1 VLVRFLSVAIV
12 SLVVWQQALMA
23 SAAEFES
30 RVKPILVRRCVGCHG
45 PDEAGGNVRLDT
57 LSTDL
62 VNDSAAAE
70 TWHDV
75 LNVLNRGEMP
85 PEDAPQLTEAERDV
99 LAGWVTEQIQHAIE
113 VRRSTGGQVVI
124 RRLNRVEY
132 RNTMRDLLG
141 INLNYGRNLPPDTPG
156 DDGFLNNGAALNMS
170 ALQLEAYLESARN
183 ALKRAIVT
191 YDEPSI
197 AEADQTESVVDKVKQ
212 NYSNTLG
219 RSSLFVLRSKEFPDE
234 GEFQIRVRARA
245 VLPDGAPWPQMKV
258 VLGYRADTQTPSEV
272 VGVQEVSNTEFQEF
286 EFRGRIEDFPRQ
298 SRTQSK
304 YPGLLVW
311 ITNAYDDGKP
321 PLKPVQEVV
330 EVPNPKG
337 KGKPKKQKRMI
348 YPVDPD
354 FPKIEIESVSFKAP
368 IFESWPPAHHTRILF
383 DDPSR
388 DSDEA
393 AYSRT
398 VLERFMRRAY
408 RRPATSDE
416 VDEMADFF
424 KSVRPEFATF
434 EEAMR
439 ETLAMVLISPEFLY
453 LVEPSADRSRPLT
466 DNEFASRLSYFL
478 WSSMP
483 DDRLFELADGGTLRQ
498 PETLTAQIER
508 MLADPRSWNL
518 VEQFCD
524 HWLDLGG
531 LNRVA
536 INPEFY
542 PGFRNEL
549 KAQMQLET
557 QHFFAEVLQ
566 QDLSA
571 LAFLDADFAMLN
583 QSLAEHYGL
592 AGPRGTG
599 FEKVALPADKRRG
612 GLLTQGAFLLAN
624 STGEDSHAIKRGVW
638 LRERLLDDPPAPPP
652 PNVPTLNAE
661 NRDFGKLPLKEQLTV
676 HRENE
681 ACARCH
687 RGIDPWGVALE
698 EFGATGLL
706 RDKVQRKSGKKMLSL
721 DVDAQTTLPD
731 GHEVD
736 GIAGLKQYLL
746 AERRDDFARALVSRL
761 LSYGLGRSLELTD
774 RETVDSLTD
783 QFLQNDCNLRT
794 LIQQIAASEPFG
806 SK

>member
-1 VLVRFLSVAIV
+1 MRVRFLMMAVV
-12 SLVVWQQALMA
+12 SLVTWKQALVTC
-23 SAAEFES
+23 AADFEKQ
-30 RVKPILVRRCVGCHG
+30 VKPILVRRCVACHG
-45 PDEAGGNVRLDT
+45 PEEDSGSIRLDT

-62 VNDSAAAE
+62 INDAVAAE

-85 PEDAPQLTEAERDV
+85 PEGEPQLTEKERDV
-99 LAGWVTEQIQHAIE
+99 LAGWVTEQIQHAVR

-141 INLNYGRNLPPDTPG
+141 IDLNYGRNLPPDTPG
-156 DDGFLNNGAALNMS
+156 DDGFLNNGAALSMS

-183 ALKRAIVT
+183 ALKQAIVT
-191 YDEPSI
+191 YDEPSV
-197 AEADQTESVVDKVKQ
+197 ADASQTEPVTDKVKQ
-212 NYSNTLG
+212 NYTNTLG
-219 RSSLFVLRSKEFPDE
+219 RSGVFVLRSKEFPDE
-234 GEFQIRVRARA
+234 GEFLIRIRARA
-245 VLPDGAPWPQMKV
+245 VLPGDAPYPQMKV

-272 VGVQEVSNTEFQEF
+272 VGVQEVSSTEFQEF
-286 EFRGRIEDFPRQ
+286 EFRGRIDEFPRQ

-304 YPGLLVW
+304 YPGLLIW
-311 ITNAYDDGKP
+311 ITNAFDDGKP
-321 PLKPVQEVV
+321 PLKPRQEVV
-330 EVPNPKG
+330 EVPNAKG
-337 KGKPKKQKRMI
+337 KKRKQKRTI

-354 FPKIEIESVSFKAP
+354 FPKVEIHSVSFKAP
-368 IFESWPPAHHTRILF
+368 IFESWPPGHHTRILF

-388 DSDEA
+388 ASDEE
-393 AYSRT
+393 AYARL
-398 VLERFMRRAY
+398 VLQRFMRRAF
-408 RRPATSDE
+408 RRPATSNE
-416 VDEMADFF
+416 VQEMVDFF

-434 EEAMR
+434 EETMR

-453 LVEPSADRSRPLT
+453 LVEPSSDRSRPLT
-466 DNEFASRLSYFL
+466 DHEFAARLSYFL

-483 DDRLFELADGGTLRQ
+483 DDRLFELADAGTLRQ
-498 PETLTAQIER
+498 PETLTAEVER
-508 MLADPRSWNL
+508 MLADEKSWNL

-524 HWLDLGG
+524 QWLDLGG

-549 KAQMQLET
+549 KAQMRLES
-557 QHFFAEVLQ
+557 QHFFAEVLRH
-566 QDLSA
+566 DISA

-592 AGPRGTG
+592 AGPRGMG
-599 FEKVALPADKRRG
+599 FEKIALNPDDLRG
-612 GLLTQGAFLLAN
+612 GLLTQGSFLLSN
-624 STGEDSHAIKRGVW
+624 STGEDAHAIKRGVW

-652 PNVPTLNAE
+652 PNVPTLNAD
-661 NRDFGKLPLKEQLTV
+661 NRDFGSLPLKEQLVV

-698 EFGATGLL
+698 EFGATGLA
-706 RDKVQRKSGKKMLSL
+706 REQVRRKSGRKVLSL
-721 DVDAQTTLPD
+721 DVDARATLPD
-731 GHEVD
+731 GYEVD
-736 GIAGLKQYLL
+736 GVRELKQYLL
-746 AERRDDFARALVSRL
+746 SKRRGDFARALVSRL

-774 RETVDSLTD
+774 RETVENLTD
-783 QFLQNDCNLRT
+783 QFLRNDCNLRT